1 MNKQASGGNRRIL
14 VIDDNPA
21 IHRDFR
27 KILDPGPDKDGALA
41 LSEAALFGTTRVAH
55 PTSYELDFAFQG
67 QEALNMVE
75 HALQDDRPYAMA
87 FIDMRMPPGWDGVE
101 TLEHLWRVQPLLQ
114 VALCTAHSDYSWEQ
128 MAERLE
134 LDDRLLILKK
144 PFDAIEIRQMAS
156 ALTAKWQMSQRLAL
170 KIDSLETAVAQSASA
185 LQELTHLL
193 HYDDLTGL
201 PKAAL
206 LQDRMAQAVAIA
218 ARQRK
223 NLAVMYIGLDRFK
236 LINNAL
242 GHPTG
247 DALLKAVAECL
258 VATVRKSDSVFRYA
272 GDEFVIVLPDLVL
285 PQQAIYVANKLLTT
299 LRKPLCINGQNLN
312 ITASLGISTYPNDGE
327 NAHGLVAKAE
337 AAMHSTKEN
346 GRDDFQFYDP
356 DINLRAREQQSIQ
369 AGLHTALQ
377 RQEFT
382 LLYQPKLNLDTGTIT
397 GVEALIR
404 WQHPEWGAVSPAQF
418 IPVAEYGGQIIP
430 ISRWVVRE
438 ACRQT
443 RAWHQAGLPPLIMA
457 VNISAVEFRQ
467 PGFLDSIRT
476 VLQETQLAPRLLEL
490 ELTESALIQNVEFTV
505 SILLAL
511 KDLGVRIAI
520 DDFGTGYSSL
530 SYLKQF
536 PVDVL
541 KIDQSFVKDIGKPD
555 SDAIVSA
562 IISMGQ
568 SLRFKIIAEGI
579 ETREQLDLLQALR
592 CEEGQG
598 YYFSR
603 AVTAEAFAALLAGD
617 KMLGGGGGVEG
628 GPLAC
633 EHHP

>member
-1 MNKQASGGNRRIL
+1 MNKLARGGNRRIL

-27 KILDPGPDKDGALA
+27 KILDPGPDKDEALA
-41 LSEAALFGTTRVAH
+41 LSEAALFGTTRVAR
-55 PTSYELDFAFQG
+55 PTYELDFAFQG
-67 QEALNMVE
+67 QEALTMVE

-87 FIDMRMPPGWDGVE
+87 FIDMRMPPGWDGLE
-101 TLEHLWRVQPLLQ
+101 TIERLWQVQPLLQ

-156 ALTAKWQMSQRLAL
+156 ALTAKWQMSRYLAL

-206 LQDRMAQAVAIA
+206 LQDRMAQALAIA
-218 ARQRK
+218 ARQHK
-223 NLAVMYIGLDRFK
+223 SLAVMYIGLDRFK

-242 GHPTG
+242 GHPAG
-247 DALLKAVAECL
+247 DALLISVAECL
-258 VATVRKSDSVFRYA
+258 VATVRKSDSVFRYG
-272 GDEFVIVLPDLVL
+272 GDKFVVVLPDLVL

-312 ITASLGISTYPNDGE
+312 ITASLGISTSPNDGE
-327 NAHGLVAKAE
+327 NADDLVAKAE
-337 AAMHSTKEN
+337 TAMHNAKEN

-382 LLYQPKLNLDTGTIT
+382 LLYQPKLNLETGTIT

-418 IPVAEYGGQIIP
+418 IPIAEYGGQIIP

-443 RAWHQAGLPPLIMA
+443 RAWRQAGLPPLIMA

-467 PGFLDSIRT
+467 PGFLASIRA
-476 VLQETQLAPRLLEL
+476 VLQDTQLAPRLLEL

-617 KMLGGGGGVEG
+617 KMLGGVEG

-633 EHHP
+633 ELHR

>member
-1 MNKQASGGNRRIL
+1 MNVQAHAGNRRIL

-27 KILDPGPDKDGALA
+27 KILDPGSDKDEALA
-41 LSEAALFGTTRVAH
+41 SSEAALFGTTRVTRPA
-55 PTSYELDFAFQG
+55 YELDFAFQG

-75 HALQDDRPYAMA
+75 RALQDNRPYAMA

-114 VALCTAHSDYSWEQ
+114 VALCTAHSDYSWED
-128 MAERLE
+128 MTERLD
-134 LDDRLLILKK
+134 LGDRLLILKK
-144 PFDAIEIRQMAS
+144 PFESIEIRQMAS
-156 ALTAKWQMSQRLAL
+156 ALVAKWQMAQNAAL
-170 KIDSLETAVAQSASA
+170 KIDSLEKTVAQSASE
-185 LQELTHLL
+185 LQELVHLF

-201 PKAAL
+201 PNAVL

-218 ARQRK
+218 CRQRK
-223 NLAVMYIGLDRFK
+223 SLAVMYIGLDRFK

-242 GHPTG
+242 GHPAG
-247 DALLKAVAECL
+247 DLLLTSVAACL
-258 VATVRKSDSVFRYA
+258 VATVRRSDSVFRNG
-272 GDEFVIVLPDLVL
+272 GDEFVIVLPDLRL
-285 PQQAIYVANKLLTT
+285 PQQAISIANKLLTT
-299 LRKPLCINGQNLN
+299 LRKPQSIDGQNLN
-312 ITASLGISTYPNDGE
+312 ITASLGISTYTNTGKHADTPVA
-327 NAHGLVAKAE
+327 NAETLVANAE
-337 AAMHSTKEN
+337 TAMHNAKEN
-346 GRDDFQFYDP
+346 GRDNFQFYSP
-356 DINLRAREQQSIQ
+356 DINRRAREQQSIE
-369 AGLHTALQ
+369 AGLHKALE
-377 RQEFT
+377 RQEFI
-382 LLYQPKLNLDTGTIT
+382 LHYQPKLNLKTRTIT

-404 WQHPEWGAVSPAQF
+404 WQHPERGSVPPDQF
-418 IPVAEYGGQIIP
+418 IPVAEYSGQIIP
-430 ISRWVVRE
+430 ISRWVLHE
-438 ACRQT
+438 ACRQA
-443 RAWHQAGLPPLIMA
+443 RAWRQAGLPPLIMA

-467 PGFLDSIRT
+467 PDFLESIHT
-476 VLQETQLAPRLLEL
+476 VLEETQLEPHLFEL

-541 KIDQSFVKDIGKPD
+541 KIDQSFVKDIGIPD

-568 SLRFKIIAEGI
+568 SLRFKIIAEGV
-579 ETREQLDLLQALR
+579 ETREQLDFLQAR
-592 CEEGQG
+592 QCEEGQG

-603 AVTAEAFAALLAGD
+603 AVTADAFAALLAGG
-617 KMLGGGGGVEG
+617 MTAGGN
-628 GPLAC
+628 
-633 EHHP
+633 

>member
-1 MNKQASGGNRRIL
+1 MNKLARGGNRRIL

-27 KILDPGPDKDGALA
+27 KILDPGPDKDEALA
-41 LSEAALFGTTRVAH
+41 LSEAALFGTTRVAR
-55 PTSYELDFAFQG
+55 PTYELDFAFQG
-67 QEALNMVE
+67 QEALTMVE

-87 FIDMRMPPGWDGVE
+87 FIDMRMPPGWDGLE
-101 TLEHLWRVQPLLQ
+101 TIERLWQVQPLLQ

-156 ALTAKWQMSQRLAL
+156 ALTAKWQMSRYLAL

-206 LQDRMAQAVAIA
+206 LQDRMAQALAIA
-218 ARQRK
+218 ARQHK
-223 NLAVMYIGLDRFK
+223 SLAVMYIGLDRFK

-242 GHPTG
+242 GHPAG
-247 DALLKAVAECL
+247 DALLISVAECL
-258 VATVRKSDSVFRYA
+258 VATVRKSDSVFRYG
-272 GDEFVIVLPDLVL
+272 GDKFVVVLPDLVL

-312 ITASLGISTYPNDGE
+312 ITASLGISTSPNDGE
-327 NAHGLVAKAE
+327 NADDLVAKAE
-337 AAMHSTKEN
+337 TAMHNAKEN

-382 LLYQPKLNLDTGTIT
+382 LLYQPKLNLETGTIT

-418 IPVAEYGGQIIP
+418 IPIAEYGGQIIP

-443 RAWHQAGLPPLIMA
+443 RAWRQAGLPPLIMA

-467 PGFLDSIRT
+467 PGFLASIRA
-476 VLQETQLAPRLLEL
+476 VLQDTQLAPRLLEL

-633 EHHP
+633 ELHR

>member
-1 MNKQASGGNRRIL
+1 MNKLARGGNRRIL

-27 KILDPGPDKDGALA
+27 KILDPGPDKDEALA
-41 LSEAALFGTTRVAH
+41 LSEAALFGTTRVAR
-55 PTSYELDFAFQG
+55 PTYELDFAFQG
-67 QEALNMVE
+67 QEALTMVE

-87 FIDMRMPPGWDGVE
+87 FIDMRMPPGWDGLE
-101 TLEHLWRVQPLLQ
+101 TIERLWQVQPLLQ

-156 ALTAKWQMSQRLAL
+156 ALTAKWQMSRYLAL

-206 LQDRMAQAVAIA
+206 LQDRMAQALAIA
-218 ARQRK
+218 ARQHK
-223 NLAVMYIGLDRFK
+223 SLAVMYIGLDRFK

-242 GHPTG
+242 GHPAG
-247 DALLKAVAECL
+247 DALLISVAECL
-258 VATVRKSDSVFRYA
+258 VATVRKSDSVFRYG
-272 GDEFVIVLPDLVL
+272 GDKFVVVLPDLVL

-312 ITASLGISTYPNDGE
+312 ITASLGISTSPNDGE
-327 NAHGLVAKAE
+327 NAHDLVAKAE
-337 AAMHSTKEN
+337 TAMHNAKEN

-382 LLYQPKLNLDTGTIT
+382 LLYQPKLNLETGTIT

-418 IPVAEYGGQIIP
+418 IPIAEYGGQIIP

-443 RAWHQAGLPPLIMA
+443 RAWRQAGLPPLIMA

-467 PGFLDSIRT
+467 PGFLASIRA
-476 VLQETQLAPRLLEL
+476 VLQDTQLAPRLLEL

-562 IISMGQ
+562 IVSMGQ

-579 ETREQLDLLQALR
+579 ETREQLNFLQALR

-603 AVTAEAFAALLAGD
+603 AVTAEAFAALLAGG
-617 KMLGGGGGVEG
+617 MSAQGEVEG
-628 GPLAC
+628 DPLAC
-633 EHHP
+633 ELHR

>member
-1 MNKQASGGNRRIL
+1 MNKLARGGNRRIL

-41 LSEAALFGTTRVAH
+41 LSEAALFGTTHVAR
-55 PTSYELDFAFQG
+55 PTYELDFAFQG

-87 FIDMRMPPGWDGVE
+87 FIDMRMPPGWDGLE
-101 TLEHLWRVQPLLQ
+101 TIERLWQVQPLLQ

-156 ALTAKWQMSQRLAL
+156 ALTAKWQMSRYLAL

-206 LQDRMAQAVAIA
+206 LQDRMAQALAIA

-242 GHPTG
+242 GHPAG
-247 DALLKAVAECL
+247 DALLISVAECL

-418 IPVAEYGGQIIP
+418 IPIAEYGGQIIP

-617 KMLGGGGGVEG
+617 KMLGGGGGVVG

-633 EHHP
+633 ELHR

>member
-1 MNKQASGGNRRIL
+1 MNQQASGGNRRIL

-27 KILDPGPDKDGALA
+27 KILDPGPDKDEALA
-41 LSEAALFGTTRVAH
+41 LSEAALFGTTRVAR
-55 PTSYELDFAFQG
+55 PTYELDFAFQG

-75 HALQDDRPYAMA
+75 HALQDGRPYAMA

-101 TLEHLWRVQPLLQ
+101 TLEYLWRVQPLLQ
-114 VALCTAHSDYSWEQ
+114 VALCTAHSDYSWEE
-128 MAERLE
+128 MAERLD
-134 LDDRLLILKK
+134 LGDRLLILKK
-144 PFDAIEIRQMAS
+144 PFDSIEIRQMAS
-156 ALTAKWQMSQRLAL
+156 ALTAKWQMSQHLAL
-170 KIDSLETAVAQSASA
+170 KIDRLETTVAQSASA
-185 LQELTHLL
+185 LQEMTRLL

-201 PKAAL
+201 PNAAL
-206 LQDRMAQAVAIA
+206 LQDRMAQALAIA
-218 ARQRK
+218 ARQHK
-223 NLAVMYIGLDRFK
+223 SLAVMYIGLDRFK

-242 GHPTG
+242 GHPAG
-247 DALLKAVAECL
+247 DALLIKVAECL
-258 VATVRKSDSVFRYA
+258 VATVRKSDSVFRYG

-299 LRKPLCINGQNLN
+299 LRKPRSIQGQNLN
-312 ITASLGISTYPNDGE
+312 TTASLGISTYPNDGD
-327 NAHGLVAKAE
+327 NADDLVANAE
-337 AAMHSTKEN
+337 TAMHNAKEN
-346 GRDDFQFYDP
+346 GRDDFQFYNP
-356 DINLRAREQQSIQ
+356 AINLRAREQQSIE
-369 AGLHTALQ
+369 AGLHTALEK
-377 RQEFT
+377 RQFT
-382 LLYQPKLNLDTGTIT
+382 LFYQPKLNLETGTIT

-438 ACRQT
+438 ACRQA
-443 RAWHQAGLPPLIMA
+443 RAWRQAGLPPLIMA

-467 PGFLDSIRT
+467 PGFLESIRT
-476 VLQETQLAPRLLEL
+476 VLQETRLEPRLLEL
-490 ELTESALIQNVEFTV
+490 ELTESALIQNIEFTV
-505 SILLAL
+505 SILLQL
-511 KDLGVRIAI
+511 KDLGVRISI

-579 ETREQLDLLQALR
+579 ETREQLDFLQAR
-592 CEEGQG
+592 QCEEGQG

-603 AVTAEAFAALLAGD
+603 AVTAEAFAALLAGGITVGAED
-617 KMLGGGGGVEG
+617 EG
-628 GPLAC
+628 GPPVC
-633 EHHP
+633 ELHR

>member
-1 MNKQASGGNRRIL
+1 MNKLARGGNRRIL

-27 KILDPGPDKDGALA
+27 KILDPGPDKDEALA
-41 LSEAALFGTTRVAH
+41 LSEAALFGTTRVAR
-55 PTSYELDFAFQG
+55 PTYELDFAFQG
-67 QEALNMVE
+67 QEALTMVE

-87 FIDMRMPPGWDGVE
+87 FIDMRMPPGWDGLE
-101 TLEHLWRVQPLLQ
+101 TIERLWQVQPLLQ

-156 ALTAKWQMSQRLAL
+156 ALTAKWQMSRYLAL

-206 LQDRMAQAVAIA
+206 LQDRMAQALAIA
-218 ARQRK
+218 ARQHK
-223 NLAVMYIGLDRFK
+223 SLAVMYIGLDRFK

-242 GHPTG
+242 GHPAG
-247 DALLKAVAECL
+247 DALLISVAECL
-258 VATVRKSDSVFRYA
+258 VATVRKSDSVFRYG
-272 GDEFVIVLPDLVL
+272 GDKFVVVLPDLVL

-312 ITASLGISTYPNDGE
+312 ITASLGISTSPNDGE
-327 NAHGLVAKAE
+327 NAHDLVAKAE
-337 AAMHSTKEN
+337 TAMHNAKEN

-382 LLYQPKLNLDTGTIT
+382 LLYQPKLNLETGTIT

-418 IPVAEYGGQIIP
+418 IPIAEYGGQIIP

-443 RAWHQAGLPPLIMA
+443 RAWRQAGLPPLIMA

-467 PGFLDSIRT
+467 PGFLASIRA
-476 VLQETQLAPRLLEL
+476 VLQDTQLAPRLLEL

-617 KMLGGGGGVEG
+617 KMLGGVEG

-633 EHHP
+633 ELHR

>member
-1 MNKQASGGNRRIL
+1 MNKLARGGNRRIL

-27 KILDPGPDKDGALA
+27 KILDPGPDKDEALA
-41 LSEAALFGTTRVAH
+41 LSEAALFGTTRVAR
-55 PTSYELDFAFQG
+55 PTYELDFAFQG
-67 QEALNMVE
+67 QEALTMVE

-87 FIDMRMPPGWDGVE
+87 FIDMRMPPGWDGLE
-101 TLEHLWRVQPLLQ
+101 TIERLWQVQPLLQ

-156 ALTAKWQMSQRLAL
+156 ALTAKWQMSRYLAL

-206 LQDRMAQAVAIA
+206 LQDRMAQALAIA
-218 ARQRK
+218 ARQHK
-223 NLAVMYIGLDRFK
+223 SLAVMYIGLDRFK

-242 GHPTG
+242 GHPAG
-247 DALLKAVAECL
+247 DALLISVAECL
-258 VATVRKSDSVFRYA
+258 VATVRKSDSVFRYG
-272 GDEFVIVLPDLVL
+272 GDKFVVVLPDLVL

-312 ITASLGISTYPNDGE
+312 ITASLGISTSPNDGE
-327 NAHGLVAKAE
+327 NAHDLVAKAE
-337 AAMHSTKEN
+337 TAMHNAKEN

-382 LLYQPKLNLDTGTIT
+382 LLYQPKLNLETGTIT

-418 IPVAEYGGQIIP
+418 IPIAEYGGQIIP

-443 RAWHQAGLPPLIMA
+443 RAWRQAGLPPLIMA

-467 PGFLDSIRT
+467 PGFLASIRA
-476 VLQETQLAPRLLEL
+476 VLQDTQLAPRLLEL

-628 GPLAC
+628 GPQAS
-633 EHHP
+633 EHHR